1 MSEPATPPGMEPVG
15 GELQA
20 VGNMTAEQPV
30 PEPPP
35 VADLP
40 AGNPTTDHAM
50 PLLEPPHPV
59 SSGHVLTP
67 AAAPVPSGSSHTP
80 AKLLAQPQSS
90 KRPASQPL
98 NLIPK
103 RRSSSRSIKRKKFD
117 DELVESSLAKTSRMK
132 GAPPTPMAPGGA
144 VGVEPGRPLVPSVE
158 QLAPEK
164 KKSSSSKRV
173 KKSKQLVQVA
183 KDLGRWKP
191 SDDLLL
197 INGVLQDYDYE
208 SDEESSSSSEEDDS
222 EAQENC
228 GRPPRVDGV
237 SDDSNSSASDSGDSS
252 SSDSEESPEGESHSL
267 KRNMEAARWNE
278 ILRILH
284 VMHFRQERLITKINS
299 LQKQLKKLKKKRT
312 RGPEPLYRPYQWP
325 FVIPRKRKKHGYNE
339 RRNYVER
346 QFPACHLSAV
356 HSTSG
361 RNVPPR
367 AAYPRQHTPLAGAPG
382 RAASFETAAN
392 EDEHAGAAVAMGPDE
407 MGFTQTNSATSPIR
421 PDVPSSHCHAEEPL
435 RPALGGLGI
444 RVKSENL
451 QECPHTI
458 DQNGQIVQAQAMTH
472 SRPASVGSGEVLVIP
487 GHSPL
492 SDGYRARDDPV
503 PHFADV
509 SPDSQLGHAGVQGG
523 GHHSYSS
530 GSPSPVSPQFLPTS
544 GTPQIMEIYSGLEPA
559 AMAGGGQPKSPY
571 LSEYQMSFPMR
582 SPSKVGFRVANYS
595 GSLVYIGGAD
605 SSLTVSKCALEQCL
619 SSAPDPRKFLGKLA
633 DKTNDLAAVHMG
645 VKFSC
650 RFTQREVQER
660 WYALLYDPVV
670 SKLACQSMRELH
682 PDAIVAVQS
691 RALFSKDEERILA
704 KVASTSQ
711 PSLETFQDVF
721 GKNPHVWHP
730 CRTAKALQM
739 HWQLLKQFH
748 LLEDQTVQ
756 QLPKGDQVL
765 NFSDAE
771 DTIDDSEL
779 RDVRDETL
787 EHELAVADRRQK
799 REIRQL
805 EQELPKWQAMVDSV
819 TGLSPPEFDNQTLA
833 VLRGRLVRY
842 LMRSREITL
851 GRATKD
857 NQIDVDLSLEGPS
870 WKISR
875 KQGTI
880 KLKSNGDFFI
890 ANEGRRPIFIDGR
903 PVLSGAKWKLNNNS
917 VVEISGLRFVFLI
930 NQDLIALIRA
940 ETAKMAQQ

>member
-20 VGNMTAEQPV
+20 VGNMAAEQPV

-164 KKSSSSKRV
+164 KKVSKSSSSKRV

-367 AAYPRQHTPLAGAPG
+367 TAYPRQHAPLAGAPG

-392 EDEHAGAAVAMGPDE
+392 EEEHAGAAVAMGPDE
-407 MGFTQTNSATSPIR
+407 MGFPQTNSATSPIR
-421 PDVPSSHCHAEEPL
+421 SDVPSSHCHAEEPL
-435 RPALGGLGI
+435 RPALGGLGV

-492 SDGYRARDDPV
+492 SDGYRARDDP
-503 PHFADV
+503 
-509 SPDSQLGHAGVQGG
+509 
-523 GHHSYSS
+523 
-530 GSPSPVSPQFLPTS
+530 
-544 GTPQIMEIYSGLEPA
+544 A
-559 AMAGGGQPKSPY
+559 AA
-571 LSEYQMSFPMR
+571 LR
-582 SPSKVGFRVANYS
+582 RRVA
-595 GSLVYIGGAD
+595 
-605 SSLTVSKCALEQCL
+605 
-619 SSAPDPRKFLGKLA
+619 R
-633 DKTNDLAAVHMG
+633 LAAG
-645 VKFSC
+645 P
-650 RFTQREVQER
+650 RR
-660 WYALLYDPVV
+660 
-670 SKLACQSMRELH
+670 
-682 PDAIVAVQS
+682 
-691 RALFSKDEERILA
+691 RA
-704 KVASTSQ
+704 
-711 PSLETFQDVF
+711 
-721 GKNPHVWHP
+721 
-730 CRTAKALQM
+730 
-739 HWQLLKQFH
+739 
-748 LLEDQTVQ
+748 
-756 QLPKGDQVL
+756 
-765 NFSDAE
+765 
-771 DTIDDSEL
+771 
-779 RDVRDETL
+779 
-787 EHELAVADRRQK
+787 
-799 REIRQL
+799 
-805 EQELPKWQAMVDSV
+805 
-819 TGLSPPEFDNQTLA
+819 
-833 VLRGRLVRY
+833 
-842 LMRSREITL
+842 
-851 GRATKD
+851 
-857 NQIDVDLSLEGPS
+857 
-870 WKISR
+870 
-875 KQGTI
+875 
-880 KLKSNGDFFI
+880 
-890 ANEGRRPIFIDGR
+890 GRRPPLVQQRLPFARLPAVPAHVGDAADNGDLQRAGARRDGR
-903 PVLSGAKWKLNNNS
+903 RRAAQVAVPFRVPD
-917 VVEISGLRFVFLI
+917 VVPH
-930 NQDLIALIRA
+930 AL
-940 ETAKMAQQ
+940 AQQGGLPRGQLQRLARVHRRRGLVAHRVQVRAGAVPLERAGPTQVPGEARRQGVHS

>member
-164 KKSSSSKRV
+164 KKVSKSSSSKRV

-252 SSDSEESPEGESHSL
+252 SSDSEE
-267 KRNMEAARWNE
+267 
-278 ILRILH
+278 
-284 VMHFRQERLITKINS
+284 
-299 LQKQLKKLKKKRT
+299 
-312 RGPEPLYRPYQWP
+312 
-325 FVIPRKRKKHGYNE
+325 
-339 RRNYVER
+339 
-346 QFPACHLSAV
+346 
-356 HSTSG
+356 
-361 RNVPPR
+361 
-367 AAYPRQHTPLAGAPG
+367 
-382 RAASFETAAN
+382 
-392 EDEHAGAAVAMGPDE
+392 
-407 MGFTQTNSATSPIR
+407 
-421 PDVPSSHCHAEEPL
+421 
-435 RPALGGLGI
+435 
-444 RVKSENL
+444 
-451 QECPHTI
+451 
-458 DQNGQIVQAQAMTH
+458 
-472 SRPASVGSGEVLVIP
+472 
-487 GHSPL
+487 
-492 SDGYRARDDPV
+492 
-503 PHFADV
+503 
-509 SPDSQLGHAGVQGG
+509 
-523 GHHSYSS
+523 
-530 GSPSPVSPQFLPTS
+530 
-544 GTPQIMEIYSGLEPA
+544 
-559 AMAGGGQPKSPY
+559 
-571 LSEYQMSFPMR
+571 
-582 SPSKVGFRVANYS
+582 
-595 GSLVYIGGAD
+595 
-605 SSLTVSKCALEQCL
+605 
-619 SSAPDPRKFLGKLA
+619 
-633 DKTNDLAAVHMG
+633 TNDLAAVHMG